1 MSNKITKENV
11 MPKEKKPPE
20 EAKIEV
26 EFEETPDEETK
37 GKKKYRTGILGID
50 SDDFKVLKVKLEDA
64 KEVGKA
70 IKDSLTSRDNV
81 VMVRVNDDSREK
93 MDMLIDAGLF
103 KSRSECA
110 AFLIHQGIAA
120 QEPLFGQMKQK
131 VEKIQ
136 KIRDELKDLLNVP
149 DE

>member
-1 MSNKITKENV
+1 MV
-11 MPKEKKPPE
+11 KEKQQPE

-26 EFEETPDEETK
+26 EFTETTEEKSGE
-37 GKKKYRTGILGID
+37 KKRHRTGILGID
-50 SDDFKVLKVKLEDA
+50 AEDFKVLKVKMEDV

-149 DE
+149 DEQE

>member
-1 MSNKITKENV
+1 MV
-11 MPKEKKPPE
+11 KEKKQPDE
-20 EAKIEV
+20 EKIEV
-26 EFEETPDEETK
+26 EFEETSDEETRE
-37 GKKKYRTGILGID
+37 KKKHRTGILGID
-50 SDDFKVLKVKLEDA
+50 ADDFKVLKVKLEDV

-81 VMVRVNDDSREK
+81 VMVRINDDSREK

-120 QEPLFGQMKQK
+120 QEPMFGKMKEK

-149 DE
+149 D